1 MEKILV
7 FIDWFLPG
15 YRAGGPVQSVANL
28 VHFLQEN
35 YQFDIVTR
43 NTDYMESTPYHNI
56 KANCWTKYD
65 KNIRIYYISE
75 EKLSFFYLKAF
86 FKNKNYDHI
95 YITGIYSRYF
105 SIFPLLLARY
115 FRHKHI
121 LVASRGMLS
130 PGAVGVKS
138 FRKKLYL
145 SMGRRL
151 GLFKNVY
158 FHVST
163 LMEEENVRKFFPH
176 NKTVISQNLPRIN
189 QLPFSPIAKE
199 VLRVLFLGRV
209 SPEKN
214 LLYAIERLKDIKNAK
229 VEFAI
234 YGTVYDKKYWKECKN
249 MVKSLPQNI
258 KFMYK
263 GSLVPGKVMGK
274 IKEYHVLFLPSKGE
288 NFGHSIYECLS
299 VGRPV
304 LISDNTPWQNLQ
316 AKKVGWDFSLIQKKQ
331 FSAAIE
337 NLYKMPQN
345 EYDELCL
352 HAYEF
357 AQNFWKVS
365 KVKENAL
372 QLFKL
377 S

>member
-28 VHFLQEN
+28 VNFLQEN
-35 YQFDIVTR
+35 YQFDIITR
-43 NTDYMESTPYHNI
+43 NTDYMESIPYYNV

-65 KNIRIYYISE
+65 KNIRIYYMSKE
-75 EKLSFFYLKAF
+75 NLNFFHLKNF

-115 FRHKHI
+115 YKHSHI
-121 LVASRGMLS
+121 IVASRGMLS
-130 PGAVGVKS
+130 PGAIGVKS

-145 SMGRRL
+145 SIGRIL
-151 GLFKNVY
+151 NLFKGIN

-163 LMEEENVRKFFPH
+163 PMEDENVKQFFPR
-176 NKTVISQNLPRIN
+176 NRTIISQNLPRIN
-189 QLPFSPIAKE
+189 QSEYSPITKDK
-199 VLRVLFLGRV
+199 LRILFLGRV

-214 LLYAIERLKDIKNAK
+214 LLYAIERLKEIKNAK
-229 VEFAI
+229 IEFAV

-249 MVKSLPQNI
+249 IVKLLPENI
-258 KFMYK
+258 KFKYK
-263 GSLVPGKVMGK
+263 GSLVPTKVMAK
-274 IKEYHVLFLPSKGE
+274 IQEYHLLFLPSNGE

-316 AKKVGWDFSLIQKKQ
+316 TKKVGWDFSLIQKKQ

-345 EYDELCL
+345 EYDELCV

-357 AQNFWKVS
+357 AQQFWKES

-372 QLFKL
+372 HLFERG
-377 S
+377 